1 MARATLEPDQLTDPD
16 SAEPENDT
24 SSDVDAT
31 GAAASEVE
39 TTDTDTADTAGA
51 PDTSRSGRVAR
62 LARGAA
68 SRWPA
73 IVMAVCV
80 AGSLAFVGHELW
92 ERHQMDSYD
101 SMRAEYLQ
109 TAKDGVVS
117 LTTVNSKT
125 ADADIKRLLSKSS
138 GTFKTDFSSRSGSYT
153 QIVKEAQVSS
163 KGTILSA
170 GIEKI
175 DSSSATILVAA
186 HAEVTNENA
195 TDPEGRDYR
204 FRVVVTNGE
213 PMTISKVDF
222 VL

>member
-39 TTDTDTADTAGA
+39 TTDGA

-80 AGSLAFVGHELW
+80 AGSSAFVGHELW